1 MLEAFVKSAE
11 WGGTMAPPN
20 NCDKSDLPSNVT
32 KVAYAKVR
40 GLVRL
45 QDADIELGR
54 SFCTGDAPER
64 RR

>member
-1 MLEAFVKSAE
+1 
-11 WGGTMAPPN
+11 MAPPN
-20 NCDKSDLPSNVT
+20 NCDKSDLQSNVT

-54 SFCTGDAPER
+54 SFCMGDAPER